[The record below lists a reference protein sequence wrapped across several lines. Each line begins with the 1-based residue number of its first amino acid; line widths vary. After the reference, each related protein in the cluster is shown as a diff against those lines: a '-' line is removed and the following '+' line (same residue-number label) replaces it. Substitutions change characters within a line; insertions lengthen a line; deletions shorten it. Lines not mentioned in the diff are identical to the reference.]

1 LAAVTSAG
9 SRPASSEVD
18 LLIET
23 PCLVCITMS
32 QDRDTYAE
40 QVPNLWEDTIDAH
53 RRSVVE
59 AIVDTLAELVADD
72 GAASVTMAKLARRTG
87 LGRAT
92 LYRYFPD
99 IGSVFAVLHERQLGA
114 QLEQLSALRDQG
126 VDPGERLEAVLEAY
140 ALMTFD
146 RSTVEVPAAG
156 RGADGDP
163 VRDLVR
169 ELLVE
174 NAAAGAVREDVT
186 PDELAL
192 FCVHAL
198 AGARDLPSTAAVS
211 RLVTV
216 TMTGLL
222 PPA

>member
-1 LAAVTSAG
+1 
-9 SRPASSEVD
+9 
-18 LLIET
+18 
-23 PCLVCITMS
+23 
-32 QDRDTYAE
+32 
-40 QVPNLWEDTIDAH
+40 VPKLWEDTIDAH
-53 RRSVVE
+53 RRSVRDAAIDAVAALLVE
-59 AIVDTLAELVADD
+59 D
-72 GAASVTMAKLARRTG
+72 GPGSLTMATVARRTG

-99 IGSVFAVLHERQLGA
+99 IGSLLAALHDRQVAA

-126 VDPGERLEAVLEAY
+126 VDPAERLEAVLEAY

-146 RSTVEVPAAG
+146 RSTVEVPVEARAV
-156 RGADGDP
+156 DGDP
-163 VRDLVR
+163 VGDLVR

-174 NAAAGAVREDVT
+174 SAATGSVREDVS
-186 PDELAL
+186 PEELAR

-198 AGARDLPSTAAVS
+198 AAARDLPSTSAVS

-222 PPA
+222 PPG